1 MWLKEFWLN
10 VTDDLTVRVSS
21 DLCHEEQA
29 SKQKDKK
36 KKTIHGCV
44 EGACQSFT
52 APINVKIWM

>member
-36 KKTIHGCV
+36 KKKLSMGV
-44 EGACQSFT
+44 
-52 APINVKIWM
+52 